1 MIIYLW
7 YVHTCGRVERA
18 SRPPRARLAS
28 LDGANMRGSK
38 READEADDLDAKRR
52 KEEEESSDD
61 GSDDTSDDTSDDAS
75 DGEGFS
81 SGDSDASFADSD
93 ASDSADS
100 ASDSG
105 SELNLLLGEDGRV
118 PFAGMR
124 HVALDAFRVF
134 PRFLPSPSAPATAD
148 ALAARLE
155 SDCRVAFTARAARA
169 DKQYSSGETFWL
181 AADAEPR
188 CALEHL
194 ARRVF
199 DLHVPVAAREAR
211 GEPARGEPADAAPPY
226 DPARSGAEWW
236 TQVIDPRDDIGV
248 HWDKDYALEPAGV
261 NLHPHVGTVTYVGA
275 STEGAPTLVARLDSP
290 VAFGESVAKRAETD
304 EDGACAY
311 ASYPFPGKHI
321 AFDGRWIHGAPANL
335 ARGLDDRDDGEET
348 QTRAPRVTFLVNV
361 WVNHAPA
368 AAAPFPE
375 DAVKRT
381 SREPYV
387 GECAGAEEEGS
398 EEGSATSVDVGN
410 DAGNDAGVRRVGWR
424 FRHAGRAFE
433 LRGRVADGMAEG
445 GADAP
450 SDGATLKLRG
460 GAFEVVERRK
470 KRT

>member
-1 MIIYLW
+1 
-7 YVHTCGRVERA
+7 
-18 SRPPRARLAS
+18 
-28 LDGANMRGSK
+28 
-38 READEADDLDAKRR
+38 
-52 KEEEESSDD
+52 
-61 GSDDTSDDTSDDAS
+61 
-75 DGEGFS
+75 
-81 SGDSDASFADSD
+81 
-93 ASDSADS
+93 
-100 ASDSG
+100 
-105 SELNLLLGEDGRV
+105 
-118 PFAGMR
+118 MR

-199 DLHVPVAAREAR
+199 DLHVPAAAREAR

-290 VAFGESVAKRAETD
+290 VAFGESVAKRAMTD

-424 FRHAGRAFE
+424 FRHAGCAFE

-470 KRT
+470 K

>member
-1 MIIYLW
+1 
-7 YVHTCGRVERA
+7 
-18 SRPPRARLAS
+18 
-28 LDGANMRGSK
+28 MRGSK

-52 KEEEESSDD
+52 KEEEED
-61 GSDDTSDDTSDDAS
+61 SDDAS
-75 DGEGFS
+75 D
-81 SGDSDASFADSD
+81 DASDDEGSSTDDSD
-93 ASDSADS
+93 ASDDEDDSDASADSDDDAS

-134 PRFLPSPSAPATAD
+134 PRFLPPPSAPATAD
-148 ALAARLE
+148 ALAARLV

-181 AADAEPR
+181 AADAQPR

-199 DLHVPVAAREAR
+199 DLHVPAAARRA
-211 GEPARGEPADAAPPY
+211 GHPADHHPADAHPGDPRPDPDPLAAAPPY

-236 TQVIDPRDDIGV
+236 TQVLDPRDDIGV
-248 HWDKDYALEPAGV
+248 HWDKDYALEASGV

-275 STEGAPTLVARLDSP
+275 SVEGAPTLVARVGGP
-290 VAFGESVAKRAETD
+290 VAFGESVAARAETD

-335 ARGLDDRDDGEET
+335 ARGRGLDDVDDDANEENDDDET

-361 WVNHAPA
+361 WLNHAPGG
-368 AAAPFPE
+368 AAPFPE
-375 DAVKRT
+375 DAVART
-381 SREPYV
+381 SKEPYPYAA
-387 GECAGAEEEGS
+387 GDGAGAEEEGS
-398 EEGSATSVDVGN
+398 AEVVDVGN
-410 DAGNDAGVRRVGWR
+410 DAGATRRVGWR
-424 FRHAGRAFE
+424 FRHAGETFE
-433 LRGRVADGMAEG
+433 LRGRVADGMAKG
-445 GADAP
+445 GASAP
-450 SDGATLKLRG
+450 RDGATVKLRG
-460 GAFEVVERRK
+460 GAFEVVERKK
-470 KRT
+470 KRSASTRNKREAS

>member
-1 MIIYLW
+1 M
-7 YVHTCGRVERA
+7 
-18 SRPPRARLAS
+18 
-28 LDGANMRGSK
+28 
-38 READEADDLDAKRR
+38 
-52 KEEEESSDD
+52 
-61 GSDDTSDDTSDDAS
+61 
-75 DGEGFS
+75 
-81 SGDSDASFADSD
+81 
-93 ASDSADS
+93 
-100 ASDSG
+100 
-105 SELNLLLGEDGRV
+105 

-148 ALAARLE
+148 ALAARLV
-155 SDCRVAFTARAARA
+155 RLPRRLHRPRRARRQAIQLRRDLLARR
-169 DKQYSSGETFWL
+169 GP
-181 AADAEPR
+181 EPR

-199 DLHVPVAAREAR
+199 DLHVPAAAREAR

-290 VAFGESVAKRAETD
+290 VAFGESVAARAKTD

-335 ARGLDDRDDGEET
+335 ARGLDDRDDGKAEAR
-348 QTRAPRVTFLVNV
+348 RARGGGVLVHV
-361 WVNHAPA
+361 WVNHARA
-368 AAAPFPE
+368 AAAPPSQ
-375 DAVKRT
+375 DAVKRRRGNRT
-381 SREPYV
+381 WGTARPRSAPGRRKE
-387 GECAGAEEEGS
+387 GAP
-398 EEGSATSVDVGN
+398 EEGSATRWTRG
-410 DAGNDAGVRRVGWR
+410 ATRACEVRRGWR
-424 FRHAGRAFE
+424 FARHAGRAFE
-433 LRGRVADGMAEG
+433 LRGPGVADGGMAEG
-445 GADAP
+445 GADARRRRDAQT
-450 SDGATLKLRG
+450 SRG